1 MALKPS
7 ILQNNYVKFVRTT
20 LTLWGN
26 LLNKDPD
33 TLYFVI
39 DGNSTTGSLYL
50 GNTLIAAGLDEG
62 TSVEELRNVVVSG
75 EITQDQILVA
85 DGEGYWHHK
94 SIYDFMPETMV
105 GASESKDGAGG
116 LVPIPVTGQQ
126 DLFLKGDGSWAS
138 PTAALETTVSNLS
151 TKVGGLE
158 EVLNGV
164 IGEDLNKTI
173 REVAT
178 DVTNT
183 AVTNLING
191 APGAFDTLKEIADW
205 ITGDHEGSVDAADL
219 IADVSNLKD
228 VVLTET
234 TGLVARVGVLENNVS
249 DLSTAFNAL
258 ADVVGGEGY
267 GLVQAVADNAAN
279 IQANQT
285 KILEIDNMLKWNELV
300 DDPDAV

>member
-1 MALKPS
+1 MALKPV
-7 ILQNNYVKFVRTT
+7 LQNNYVKFVRTN
-20 LTLWGN
+20 LALWGN

-85 DGEGYWHHK
+85 DGEGYWHHR
-94 SIYDFMPETMV
+94 SIYDFMPQTMA
-105 GASESKDGAGG
+105 GASESEDGAGG
-116 LVPIPVTGQQ
+116 LVPVPAAGQQ
-126 DLFLKGDGSWAS
+126 NLFLKGDGSWAS
-138 PTAALETTVSNLS
+138 PTTALENTVSNLS

-164 IGEDLNKTI
+164 IGEDFNKTI

-183 AVTNLING
+183 AVTNLVNG
-191 APGAFDTLKEIADW
+191 APEAFNTLKEIADW
-205 ITGDHEGSVDAADL
+205 ITGEHSAGVDAADL
-219 IADVSNLKD
+219 IADVSNLKT

-234 TGLVARVGVLENNVS
+234 TGLVAKVGVLESSVS

-267 GLVQAVADNAAN
+267 GLVQDVADNAAN
-279 IQANQT
+279 IAANQA

-300 DDPDAV
+300 DDPSLD